1 MQTNWAVEL
10 ADKFEPGFRV
20 LDREG
25 TPFQR
30 GQRRVAF
37 AFDPKRRAILLAA
50 GDKSGTSER
59 RFHREL
65 IQRADQRFDAHL
77 ARLGNE
83 V

>member
-1 MQTNWAVEL
+1 VDTLKASEHADMKEL
-10 ADKFEPGFRV
+10 
-20 LDREG
+20 RE
-25 TPFQR
+25 
-30 GQRRVAF
+30 RRVAF

-50 GDKSGTSER
+50 GDKSGASER

-65 IQRADQRFDAHL
+65 IQKADQPFGAHL